1 MKKHILAASL
11 LAAVALPAAADG
23 FYIAGDLGQSKF
35 SGEDGGNDTA
45 FAAGVGYNI
54 NSTFSAELSYHDLG
68 GIGIS
73 STEYDPRVGYIDIDG
88 TIKATAAALSAI
100 AKLPVNDSFGVYA
113 RLGYSQIKLKADAT
127 GSAMGITVPVS
138 TSDSANKAI
147 YGLGADYK
155 LNEKAALRAEYI
167 KFNDTDI
174 TSLTVGF
181 SYAF

>member
-1 MKKHILAASL
+1 MKKHILIGSL
-11 LAAVALPAAADG
+11 LAAVTLPAAADG
-23 FYIAGDLGQSKF
+23 FYVAGDLGQSKF

-54 NSTFSAELSYHDLG
+54 NSSFSAELSYHDLG
-68 GIGIS
+68 GIDIS
-73 STEYDPRVGYIDIDG
+73 STEYSPNVGNIDIKGD
-88 TIKATAAALSAI
+88 IKASAVALSAI

-127 GSAMGITVPVS
+127 GYAMGITVPVS
-138 TSDSANKAI
+138 MSESENKAI
-147 YGLGADYK
+147 YGIGADYK

-167 KFNDTDI
+167 KFSDTEI
-174 TSLTVGF
+174 TSFTVGF